1 MTKKSRHTKSKHR
14 VTAARLAAGK
24 SSQQPMP
31 LPTELQ
37 SPARVSP
44 KAQDSPSRY
53 EYVIPEVKRIG
64 IIAGAIIL
72 VLIILSFVLG

>member
-1 MTKKSRHTKSKHR
+1 MTKKSRRTKSKHR
-14 VTAARLAAGK
+14 VTAARPAAGR
-24 SSQQPMP
+24 SSRQPEP
-31 LPTELQ
+31 LPTKLE

-44 KAQDSPSRY
+44 PAQDSPSRY

-64 IIAGAIIL
+64 IFAGAIIL

>member
-1 MTKKSRHTKSKHR
+1 MTKKSRRTKSKHR
-14 VTAARLAAGK
+14 VTAARPAAGR
-24 SSQQPMP
+24 SLRQPEP
-31 LPTELQ
+31 LPTKLE

-44 KAQDSPSRY
+44 PAQDSPSRY

>member
-1 MTKKSRHTKSKHR
+1 MTKKSRRTKSKHR
-14 VTAARLAAGK
+14 VTAARPAAGR
-24 SSQQPMP
+24 SSRQAGP
-31 LPTELQ
+31 LPTKLE

-44 KAQDSPSRY
+44 PAQDSPSRY
-53 EYVIPEVKRIG
+53 EYVIPELKRIG

>member
-1 MTKKSRHTKSKHR
+1 MTKKSRRTKSKHR
-14 VTAARLAAGK
+14 FTAARPAAGR
-24 SSQQPMP
+24 SSRQPEP
-31 LPTELQ
+31 LPTKLE

-44 KAQDSPSRY
+44 PAQDSPSRY